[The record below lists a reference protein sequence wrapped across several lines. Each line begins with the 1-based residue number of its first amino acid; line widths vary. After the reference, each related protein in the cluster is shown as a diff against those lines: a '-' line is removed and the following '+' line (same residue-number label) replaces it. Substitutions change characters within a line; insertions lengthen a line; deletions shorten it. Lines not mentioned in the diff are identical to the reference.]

1 MMRKK
6 AVRII
11 TENLQLAFDR
21 VQAQDKRQHSFIR
34 MKAFYLDKMC
44 EELSQDAAKLR
55 KIVQL

>member
-21 VQAQDKRQHSFIR
+21 VQAQDKRQHPFNR
-34 MKAFYLDKMC
+34 MKALYLDKLS